1 MVDSNDFDDE
11 DNSFG
16 LGDAADQG
24 DELYEHFRIIVDKGQ
39 AAVRIDRFLTARIEN
54 KSRNRIQIAAKAGSI
69 LVNGKPVKS
78 NYKLK
83 ALDEITMVLSQPPI
97 NRFLVPEDIPLN
109 ITYEDD
115 DVLIVNKEAGMVVHP
130 GVGNFSGTLVNALAW
145 HLKNLPQ
152 TKNSGAP
159 EEDHLRPGLVHRID
173 KHTSGL
179 LVIAKN
185 EEAMTF
191 LAKQF
196 FDKTV
201 ERKYITLVW
210 GNVEE
215 DSGTIEGHIGRDS
228 RERKQFS
235 VYRDGS
241 MGKPAVTHYKVIKRY
256 GYVTLCECVLETGRT
271 HQIRVHMKHI
281 GHTVFNDDR
290 YEGNRVLKGP
300 NSGNYKQFVN
310 NCFGLISGQALH
322 AKTLGFIHPT
332 TKKKML
338 FDSELPEGFRLI
350 LEKWDNFIT
359 HTLKENQSN
368 LM

>member
-1 MVDSNDFDDE
+1 MALSDDE
-11 DNSFG
+11 DG
-16 LGDAADQG
+16 LQSYMLDEPSDEG
-24 DELYEHFRIIVDKGQ
+24 DELYEHFRIKVDRGQ
-39 AAVRIDRFLTARIEN
+39 AQVRVDRFLSARMEN
-54 KSRNRIQIAAKAGSI
+54 KSRNRIQVAAKAGSI

-83 ALDEITMVLSQPPI
+83 PDDEVTMVLSHPPI

-109 ITYEDD
+109 IIYEDD
-115 DVLIVNKEAGMVVHP
+115 DLLVVNKVAGMVAHP
-130 GVGNFSGTLVNALAW
+130 GVGNLTGTLVNALSW

-159 EEDHLRPGLVHRID
+159 GEEHLRPGLVHRID
-173 KHTSGL
+173 KNTSGL

-210 GNVEE
+210 GNVEA
-215 DSGTIEGHIGRDS
+215 DSGTIEGNIGRD
-228 RERKQFS
+228 ERHRKLFV
-235 VYRDGS
+235 VYKDGS
-241 MGKPAVTHYKVIKRY
+241 QGKPAITHYRVLKRF
-256 GYVTLCECVLETGRT
+256 GYVTLCECELETGRT

-290 YEGNRVLKGP
+290 YDGKRVLKGP
-300 NSGNYKQFVN
+300 NTAKHKQFVN
-310 NCFGLISGQALH
+310 NCLELIPGQALH

-332 TKKKML
+332 TKKQMF
-338 FDSELPEGFRLI
+338 FDSEIPEGFKVL
-350 LEKWDNFIT
+350 LEKWDNYVT
-359 HTLKENQSN
+359 HTLKESIE
-368 LM
+368 